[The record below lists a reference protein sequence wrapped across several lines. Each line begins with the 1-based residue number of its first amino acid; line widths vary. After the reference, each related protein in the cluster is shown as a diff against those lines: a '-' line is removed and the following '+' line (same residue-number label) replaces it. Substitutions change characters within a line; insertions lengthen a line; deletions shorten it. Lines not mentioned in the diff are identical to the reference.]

1 MIANTLRIERDYLLG
16 GKYFCQIF
24 FLLRRYL
31 FLFFII
37 FYSNHLEIFLNIY
50 NKYNEFIKS
59 SLFLTLLWLI
69 KILIQSFDDLSLKIK
84 FYILSRQRK
93 KKKRLRRIF

>member
-1 MIANTLRIERDYLLG
+1 MIADTLRIERDYLLD

-31 FLFFII
+31 FLFFN

-59 SLFLTLLWLI
+59 SLFLILLWLSI

>member
-59 SLFLTLLWLI
+59 SLFLILLWLI

-84 FYILSRQRK
+84 FYILSRQCK

>member
-1 MIANTLRIERDYLLG
+1 MIADTLRIEKDYLLDD
-16 GKYFCQIF
+16 KYFCQIF

-50 NKYNEFIKS
+50 NKYNEFNKS
-59 SLFLTLLWLI
+59 SLFLTLL
-69 KILIQSFDDLSLKIK
+69 
-84 FYILSRQRK
+84 
-93 KKKRLRRIF
+93 